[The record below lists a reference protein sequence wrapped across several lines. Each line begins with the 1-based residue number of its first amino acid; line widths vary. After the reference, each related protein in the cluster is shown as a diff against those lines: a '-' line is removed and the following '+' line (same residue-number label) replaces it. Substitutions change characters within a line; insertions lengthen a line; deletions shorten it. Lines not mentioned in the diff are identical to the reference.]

1 MFVLNK
7 EQFREFNLKEAK
19 QFIDFWAEKY
29 PETKTKVINNGDK
42 TIIYLDE
49 LNLEN
54 RLNRLTEENIKR
66 LLRWK
71 DPRMLTEEKLSSP
84 DKGKKNE
91 TVTNVLENLENI
103 NAFRFGK
110 MSEQDFKEKTGNI
123 SGIGKHTV
131 YRMFLF
137 HIARPFEYPIA
148 DQNVYRAFSTQK
160 QTDVPKDW
168 KGYMHYMDYFFEVA
182 ISAGIIT
189 EKPKGDESNI
199 DDLVRNLKRVDEAL
213 FAFGQFLYTYN
224 RGE

>member
-19 QFIDFWAEKY
+19 QFIDFWAKKY
-29 PETKTKVINNGDK
+29 PKTKTKVINNGDK

-49 LNLEN
+49 LNLGN

-71 DPRMLTEEKLSSP
+71 DPRWLTEETLSGP
-84 DKGKKNE
+84 KKGWENE
-91 TVTNVLENLENI
+91 KVTNVLKNLENI

-110 MSEQDFKEKTGNI
+110 MTKKDFEGKTKDI
-123 SGIGKHTV
+123 FPTGIIW
-131 YRMFLF
+131 RIFLF

-148 DQNVYRAFSTQK
+148 DKNVFRACKTHKKVNDQ
-160 QTDVPKDW
+160 KDW
-168 KGYMHYMDYFFEVA
+168 MGYMHYMDYFFEVA

-189 EKPKGDESNI
+189 EKPKGDENNI
-199 DDLVRNLKRVDEAL
+199 REIVGKLKEVDKAL
-213 FAFGQFLYTYN
+213 FAFGQFLNTYN
-224 RGE
+224 G

>member
-29 PETKTKVINNGDK
+29 PKTKTKVINNGDK
-42 TIIYLDE
+42 TINYLDE

-71 DPRMLTEEKLSSP
+71 DPRWLTEETLSSP
-84 DKGKKNE
+84 DEGKKNKN
-91 TVTNVLENLENI
+91 VTNVLKNLENI

-110 MSEQDFKEKTGNI
+110 MTEKDFEGKTKDI
-123 SGIGKHTV
+123 FPTGIIW
-131 YRMFLF
+131 RIFLF

-148 DQNVYRAFSTQK
+148 DKNVFLAFKTHK
-160 QTDVPKDW
+160 KVNDPKDW
-168 KGYMHYMDYFFEVA
+168 RGYMYYMDYFFEVA